1 MEKMY
6 KTIKIYKTD
15 RVECYI
21 DTKYSAFVIEICD
34 INREEVVECFS
45 IDVRQLYKSL
55 KILLAEDIAK
65 EEEI

>member
-1 MEKMY
+1 MEKIY
-6 KTIKIYKTD
+6 KTIRIYKTD

-34 INREEVVECFS
+34 KDREQVVECFS
-45 IDVRQLYKSL
+45 IDVRSLYKSL

-65 EEEI
+65 EDK